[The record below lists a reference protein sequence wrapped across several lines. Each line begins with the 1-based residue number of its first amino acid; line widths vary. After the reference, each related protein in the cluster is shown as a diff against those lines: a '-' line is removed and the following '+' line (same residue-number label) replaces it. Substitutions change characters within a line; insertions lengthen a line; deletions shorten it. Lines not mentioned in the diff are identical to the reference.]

1 MGFGVGSPVGS
12 AELEAPVAAGGD
24 VPVVFVNKPV
34 MKPTEKDQVVQ
45 VGGPTLGP
53 VLDVMNL

>member
-1 MGFGVGSPVGS
+1 MGWRVGSPVGS

-24 VPVVFVNKPV
+24 VPVVFMEKTV
-34 MKPTEKDQVVQ
+34 MKPTEEDQVVQ
-45 VGGPTLGP
+45 IGGTTLRP